1 MQGVKVCY
9 RSIGIIHTP
18 FKTLEGMPI
27 QPTGALGVRG
37 WIEIFDE
44 FVPGLKDLDGFS
56 HVILIYHF
64 HQAQATKLVV
74 RLFMDDEP
82 RGVSPQ
88 GLQAA
93 PIP

>member
-1 MQGVKVCY
+1 MQGVQVCY

-74 RLFMDDEP
+74 RPFMDDEP
-82 RGVSPQ
+82 RGVPPQ